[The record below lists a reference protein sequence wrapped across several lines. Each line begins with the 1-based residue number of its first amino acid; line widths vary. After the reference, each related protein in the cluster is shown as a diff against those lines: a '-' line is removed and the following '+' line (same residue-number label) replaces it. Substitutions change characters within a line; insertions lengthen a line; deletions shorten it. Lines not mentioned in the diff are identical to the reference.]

1 MMSMAESY
9 SKAKMAEVERRIES
23 RLLVEYTPGSHKI
36 GERKKAV
43 KDRLAA

>member
-9 SKAKMAEVERRIES
+9 SKAKMAEIERRIES
-23 RLLVEYTPGSHKI
+23 RLLVEYVPGSHKI
-36 GERKKAV
+36 GQQKRAA